1 MPITLESSSSMRY
14 NHVMR
19 RTSRWLCTTLR
30 VPTSAQGNTRAV
42 NEFPVPPVFFLVLQC
57 GLIFFT
63 LISLVPWQNWAILS
77 YSVDPWKKPR
87 AEIWNAKQIMRFLSS
102 LPFFSKFCLHEQCPM
117 QHVSKL
123 PNLCC
128 QVRLDLFEDA
138 MQQIHKWAVAPLL
151 TCESVAL
158 LSIYICSH
166 PVPNLPFAH

>member
-1 MPITLESSSSMRY
+1 MPIALESSSSMRY

-102 LPFFSKFCLHEQCPM
+102 LPFFFEILFAWAMPDAACLEASQLMLPGATISVWRCNAAD
-117 QHVSKL
+117 QHVSSG
-123 PNLCC
+123 
-128 QVRLDLFEDA
+128 Q
-138 MQQIHKWAVAPLL
+138 L
-151 TCESVAL
+151 TGGG
-158 LSIYICSH
+158 SIYQYLFPSCS
-166 PVPNLPFAH
+166 

>member
-1 MPITLESSSSMRY
+1 
-14 NHVMR
+14 MR

-102 LPFFSKFCLHEQCPM
+102 LPFFRNSVCMSNAPCSMSRSFPTYAARCDLIFSKMQCSRSTSEQRPTDTWW
-117 QHVSKL
+117 KY
-123 PNLCC
+123 
-128 QVRLDLFEDA
+128 
-138 MQQIHKWAVAPLL
+138 
-151 TCESVAL
+151 
-158 LSIYICSH
+158 LSIF
-166 PVPNLPFAH
+166 VPILFLSYHLLIKLHVHWHKS